1 MENAAEKST
10 DLRGELLMAHSDRGN
25 SHCPNP
31 APCGGD
37 DRTEADELAAD
48 PADAALKR
56 ELLDEA
62 LYFDDFNDRTAPM
75 PDDIDG

>member
-1 MENAAEKST
+1 
-10 DLRGELLMAHSDRGN
+10 
-25 SHCPNP
+25 
-31 APCGGD
+31 

-75 PDDIDG
+75 PDDMDG